1 MSSFVRGGFC
11 PNCNALLYL
20 LSRDRETEPWQH
32 SGAPV
37 REDRVG
43 NHMLCPTCAYRV
55 ALRRSDATPG
65 WGFEIDLLPKASGN

>member
-20 LSRDRETEPWQH
+20 LSRDKESDPWQH

-37 REDRVG
+37 REDREG
-43 NHMLCPTCAYRV
+43 NHLRCPTCAYRV
-55 ALRRSDATPG
+55 ALRRSAETPG
-65 WGFEIDLLPKASGN
+65 WAFEIDIGPARSL